1 MYWILHWIKR
11 IKKTYGMAIFVFIVM
26 ALIFTVMD
34 IVAGFLHSL
43 SSQISEFR
51 QIILGISLSFI
62 LFPLTSLSI
71 IDTIINRAREIGT
84 TISIE
89 ILNDYIYG
97 SLTVFV
103 LSLVEQGLLMLSLV
117 AVNAI
122 TIVMPLILSAILA
135 QLAVLILL
143 ISFIGKV
150 TSVLYS
156 NISSRK

>member
-1 MYWILHWIKR
+1 MQW
-11 IKKTYGMAIFVFIVM
+11 IKKTYCIAVIVFIAMITIFMVTNAGVM
-26 ALIFTVMD
+26 
-34 IVAGFLHSL
+34 FLHSL
-43 SSQISEFR
+43 NGQISEFR

-71 IDTIINRAREIGT
+71 IDIIINRARGIGA

-122 TIVMPLILSAILA
+122 TIIMPLILSAVVA

-150 TSVLYS
+150 MSVLYS
-156 NISSRK
+156 SISSRK